1 MQIQSAFFDISI
13 GGKAAGRIEMTL
25 RMDVVPETA
34 GNFLG
39 LCTGKHPLY
48 PGYCYKGSYF
58 HRILPGAC
66 IQSGRLYEEVQDKE
80 SGTKMMQR
88 RPFKLWKNEN
98 YTLQH
103 NGPGVLSMANQGDE
117 CSQNSGFFICTANRE
132 TLKHWDGKHVVF
144 GNVTKGMNVVSQIE
158 KIGKQAMNPERSNQ
172 GIAVI
177 ITDCGQ
183 LKDEK
188 KNED

>member
-1 MQIQSAFFDISI
+1 MAQLKQDENPICFFDISI
-13 GGKAAGRIEMTL
+13 DGKAAGRIEMTL
-25 RMDVVPETA
+25 RMDVVPQTA
-34 GNFLG
+34 TNFLG

-66 IQSGRLYEEVQDKE
+66 IQSGRLYDNKLE
-80 SGTKMMQR
+80 R
-88 RPFKLWKNEN
+88 LPFKLWQNEN
-98 YTLQH
+98 YTLKH
-103 NGPGVLSMANQGDE
+103 EGPGVLSMANQGDE

-144 GNVTKGMNVVSQIE
+144 GKVTKGMDVVLKIE
-158 KIGKQAMNPERSNQ
+158 KIGKMAINPEKGNQ

-177 ITDCGQ
+177 ISDCGRLNDAKQ
-183 LKDEK
+183 NEK
-188 KNED
+188 